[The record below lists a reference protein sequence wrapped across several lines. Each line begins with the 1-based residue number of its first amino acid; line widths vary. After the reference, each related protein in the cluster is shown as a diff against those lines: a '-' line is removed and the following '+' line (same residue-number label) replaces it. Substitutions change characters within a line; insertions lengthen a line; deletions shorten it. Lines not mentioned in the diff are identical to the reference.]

1 MGDYK
6 GQLAEQDFPTQVA
19 DIRTHL
25 MTAPQESRQALENLD
40 PGATERLEALLDHV
54 LVLTATITPEI
65 IPTDRPGQL
74 KAVLNEVTAAIDYM
88 AEPTQMAVY
97 GNQIVAA
104 TNNLATQLWT
114 WQGSASGDDWKDT
127 VTGAASTYR
136 RSLGQQLVSFNS
148 EMEELGAHVLASKRQ
163 LERLKETGEEFVT
176 ETNDELASLKARN
189 AERLA
194 ALEAQ
199 IESLNTQVTAA
210 VSRQDAAIQQYQEQF
225 STAQEKRNT
234 DFAELMETTRQGLTA
249 SRNDYEKGGMKALA
263 DLQVQIDK
271 AEEMVS
277 VFAGAGTAN
286 AFGKEAGDQAKDANK
301 WRWYAVALAIIG
313 AAAAAVLILA
323 FGSNKASVA
332 EVVGKLAVAVVLAG
346 AAGYAA
352 TQSTAH
358 RRREVR
364 NRRAELL
371 LVSFEPFV
379 RELPEDEKDKA
390 RVALLQTIMTD
401 SNQAAAVAEK
411 NEPVISASQLNLV
424 KQVYDMIVKR

>member
-1 MGDYK
+1 
-6 GQLAEQDFPTQVA
+6 
-19 DIRTHL
+19 
-25 MTAPQESRQALENLD
+25 
-40 PGATERLEALLDHV
+40 
-54 LVLTATITPEI
+54 
-65 IPTDRPGQL
+65 
-74 KAVLNEVTAAIDYM
+74 
-88 AEPTQMAVY
+88 
-97 GNQIVAA
+97 
-104 TNNLATQLWT
+104 
-114 WQGSASGDDWKDT
+114 
-127 VTGAASTYR
+127 
-136 RSLGQQLVSFNS
+136 
-148 EMEELGAHVLASKRQ
+148 

-176 ETNDELASLKARN
+176 VTNDELASLKARN